1 MATEIDKLVVKIE
14 ADLQNLKKGLKNAT
28 TQVDRS
34 SKQMKQNLNK
44 VGDGLARAG
53 IQATKFAT
61 VAGTAL
67 GIVAVKGFV
76 DVASQVENL
85 QVLMKALFGSAE
97 EGALAF
103 DKMAEFA
110 SKVPFSLR
118 DIQRGAGSLA
128 VVSDDAEEL
137 AKILEITGNVAAI
150 TGLDFAITASQIQ
163 RSFSGGIAAAD
174 LFREAGV
181 RNMLGFAQGA
191 KVSVEETRRAFEEVF
206 GKGGKFGNATDE
218 LAKTLTGTL
227 SMLGD
232 KFFNFQRAVGDE
244 FFGELKEGFQD
255 LDETLAQ
262 NELAVNRFARN
273 VGRFLLDLGH
283 SVAESADL
291 IIESLKAIGI
301 ALAGFFIF
309 RFLGKLAKLGG
320 GLRNF
325 TESIKVAKDGV
336 KKLNAFLLKLLGT
349 VISLEFLFGKLG
361 DTEEDKIVID
371 QKLIEQNDKMAQSML
386 MLKRMHQDK
395 LRQDKKDA
403 QQMKID
409 EKILKE
415 RIKLEEKMADAMARS
430 IKMREDMRNDVLTQ
444 ELEELLRPTEELIDV
459 FNRAGEEIS
468 EAFAN
473 AVVHGKDFADSM
485 FDIFQSVIQQVVKLA
500 FQILVV
506 EDLMAGLEKV
516 LRERKVGQ
524 KEKNSGKASF
534 FEGLGETLGGGI
546 ADFAGGLLGFA
557 GGGRVTAGRPVLVGE
572 QGREVF
578 VPDKSGMIMNQRQ
591 MNASSAN
598 GGDIIINQNLNFAT
612 GIQSTVKAE
621 IMNMLPQIKQSTV
634 SAVAEERAKGGQ
646 FAKVF
651 GG

>member
-1 MATEIDKLVVKIE
+1 MATEIDKLIVKIE
-14 ADLQNLKKGLKNAT
+14 ADLKDLKSGLKNAT

-34 SKQMKQNLNK
+34 SKQMKSSLNK

-53 IQATKFAT
+53 IQATKFAA

-67 GIVAVKGFV
+67 GVVAVKGFV
-76 DVASQVENL
+76 DVAIQVENL
-85 QVLMKALFGSAE
+85 QVRMKALFGSAE

-110 SKVPFSLR
+110 AKVPFSLA
-118 DIQRGAGSLA
+118 DIQRGSGSLA
-128 VVSDDAEEL
+128 VVSRDAEEL

-150 TGLDFAITASQIQ
+150 TGLDFAVTASQIQ

-181 RNMLGFAQGA
+181 RNMLGFEQGV
-191 KVSVEETRRAFEEVF
+191 KVSVEATRKRFEEVF
-206 GKGGKFGNATDE
+206 GKGGKFGSATDE

-232 KFFNFQRAVGDE
+232 KFFNFQRQVGDE
-244 FFGELKEGFQD
+244 FFDELKDGFKE
-255 LDETLAQ
+255 LDDVLIE
-262 NELAVNRFARN
+262 NEIAVGRFART
-273 VGRFLLDLGH
+273 VGRFLLDLGQTI
-283 SVAESADL
+283 AESSDL
-291 IIESLKAIGI
+291 IVESLKAIGI
-301 ALAGFFIF
+301 ALTGLFIF
-309 RFLGKLAKLGG
+309 RFLGKLQKLG
-320 GLRNF
+320 RAMQRFKNKI
-325 TESIKVAKDGV
+325 TAAKDGV
-336 KKLNAFLLKLLGT
+336 KKFNAFMLKLLGT
-349 VISLEFLFGKLG
+349 VVSLDFLFGKLG

-386 MLKRMHQDK
+386 MLKRMNQDK
-395 LRQDKKDA
+395 LRQDKRDA
-403 QQMKID
+403 EQAKID
-409 EKILKE
+409 QKLLKEKIKAHE
-415 RIKLEEKMADAMARS
+415 RLAKALGDSQQALENMKTDLAKA
-430 IKMREDMRNDVLTQ
+430 
-444 ELEELLRPTEELIDV
+444 ELEKLLRPTEELIEI
-459 FNRAGEEIS
+459 FNQAGESIS

-473 AVVHGKDFADSM
+473 AVVHGKDFADAM

-506 EDLMAGLEKV
+506 EDLLAGLEKV

-524 KEKNSGKASF
+524 REKSGKASMMNDF
-534 FEGLGETLGGGI
+534 GEMIGGGI
-546 ADFAGGLLGFA
+546 ADLAGTLLGFA

-591 MNASSAN
+591 LQSA
-598 GGDIIINQNLNFAT
+598 GGGAGGNIVINQNLNFAT

-634 SAVAEERAKGGQ
+634 TAVAEERAKGGQ

>member
-1 MATEIDKLVVKIE
+1 MATEIDKLIVKIE
-14 ADLQNLKKGLKNAT
+14 ADLKDLKSGLKNAT

-34 SKQMKQNLNK
+34 SKQMKSSLNK

-53 IQATKFAT
+53 IQATKFAA

-67 GIVAVKGFV
+67 GVVAVKGFV
-76 DVASQVENL
+76 DVAIQVENL
-85 QVLMKALFGSAE
+85 QVRMKALFGSAE

-110 SKVPFSLR
+110 AKVPFSLA
-118 DIQRGAGSLA
+118 DIQRGSGSLA
-128 VVSDDAEEL
+128 VVSRDAEEL

-150 TGLDFAITASQIQ
+150 TGLDFAVTASQIQ

-181 RNMLGFAQGA
+181 RNMLGFEQGV
-191 KVSVEETRRAFEEVF
+191 KVSVEATRKRFEEVF

-232 KFFNFQRAVGDE
+232 KFFNFQRQVGDE
-244 FFGELKEGFQD
+244 FFDELKDGFKE
-255 LDETLAQ
+255 LDDVLIE
-262 NELAVNRFARN
+262 NEIAVGRFART
-273 VGRFLLDLGH
+273 VGRFLLDLGQTI
-283 SVAESADL
+283 AESSDL
-291 IIESLKAIGI
+291 IVESLKAIGI
-301 ALAGFFIF
+301 ALTGLFIF
-309 RFLGKLAKLGG
+309 RFLGKLQKLG
-320 GLRNF
+320 RAMQRFKNKI
-325 TESIKVAKDGV
+325 TAAKDGV
-336 KKLNAFLLKLLGT
+336 KKFNAFMLKLLGT
-349 VISLEFLFGKLG
+349 VVSLDFLFGKLG

-386 MLKRMHQDK
+386 MLKRMNQDK
-395 LRQDKKDA
+395 LRQDKRDA
-403 QQMKID
+403 EQAKID
-409 EKILKE
+409 QKLLKEKIKAHE
-415 RIKLEEKMADAMARS
+415 RLAKALGDSQQALENMKTDLAKA
-430 IKMREDMRNDVLTQ
+430 
-444 ELEELLRPTEELIDV
+444 ELEKLLRPTEELIEI
-459 FNRAGEEIS
+459 FNQAGESIS

-473 AVVHGKDFADSM
+473 AVVHGKDFADAM

-506 EDLMAGLEKV
+506 EDLLAGLEKV

-524 KEKNSGKASF
+524 REKSGKASLMNDF
-534 FEGLGETLGGGI
+534 GEMIGGGI
-546 ADFAGGLLGFA
+546 ADLAGTLLGFA

-591 MNASSAN
+591 LQSEPGVA
-598 GGDIIINQNLNFAT
+598 GGNIVINQNLNFAT

-634 SAVAEERAKGGQ
+634 TAVAEERAKGGQ

>member
-1 MATEIDKLVVKIE
+1 MATEIDKLIVKIE
-14 ADLQNLKKGLKNAT
+14 ADLKDLKSGLKNAT

-34 SKQMKQNLNK
+34 SKQMKSSLNK

-53 IQATKFAT
+53 IQATKFAA

-67 GIVAVKGFV
+67 GVVAVKGFV
-76 DVASQVENL
+76 DVAIQVENL
-85 QVLMKALFGSAE
+85 QVRMKALFGSAE

-110 SKVPFSLR
+110 AKVPFSLA
-118 DIQRGAGSLA
+118 DIQRGSGSLA
-128 VVSDDAEEL
+128 VVSRDAEEL

-150 TGLDFAITASQIQ
+150 TGLDFAVTASQIQ

-181 RNMLGFAQGA
+181 RNMLGFEQGV
-191 KVSVEETRRAFEEVF
+191 KVSVEATRKRFEEVF

-232 KFFNFQRAVGDE
+232 KFFNFQRQVGDE
-244 FFGELKEGFQD
+244 FFDELKSGFKE
-255 LDETLAQ
+255 LDDVLIE
-262 NELAVNRFARN
+262 NEIAVGRFART
-273 VGRFLLDLGH
+273 VGRFLLDLGQTI
-283 SVAESADL
+283 AESSDL
-291 IIESLKAIGI
+291 IVESLKAIGI
-301 ALAGFFIF
+301 ALTGLFIF
-309 RFLGKLAKLGG
+309 RFLGKLQKLG
-320 GLRNF
+320 RAMQRFKNKI
-325 TESIKVAKDGV
+325 TAAKDGV
-336 KKLNAFLLKLLGT
+336 KKFNAFMLKLLGT
-349 VISLEFLFGKLG
+349 VVSLDFLFGKLG

-386 MLKRMHQDK
+386 MLKRMNQDK
-395 LRQDKKDA
+395 NRQDKKDA
-403 QQMKID
+403 EQAKID
-409 EKILKE
+409 QKLLKEKIKAHE
-415 RIKLEEKMADAMARS
+415 RLAKALGDSQQALENMKTDLAKA
-430 IKMREDMRNDVLTQ
+430 
-444 ELEELLRPTEELIDV
+444 ELEKLLRPTEELIEI
-459 FNRAGEEIS
+459 FNQAGESIS

-473 AVVHGKDFADSM
+473 AVVHGKDFADAM

-506 EDLMAGLEKV
+506 EDLLAGLEKV

-524 KEKNSGKASF
+524 REKSGKASLMNDF
-534 FEGLGETLGGGI
+534 GEMIGGGI
-546 ADFAGGLLGFA
+546 ADLAGTLLGFA

-591 MNASSAN
+591 LQSEPGVA
-598 GGDIIINQNLNFAT
+598 GGNIVINQNLNFAT

-634 SAVAEERAKGGQ
+634 TAVAEERAKGGQ